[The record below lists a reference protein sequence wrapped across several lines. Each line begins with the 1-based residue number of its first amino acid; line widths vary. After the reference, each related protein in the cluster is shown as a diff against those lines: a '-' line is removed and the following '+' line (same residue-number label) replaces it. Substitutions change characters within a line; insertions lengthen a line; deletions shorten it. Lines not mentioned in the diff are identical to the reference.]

1 MKQTVI
7 VTPTNHTE
15 LFAFHEAAME
25 VLWLQT
31 MEAIIMKQREI
42 KVLDKPTVIYEN
54 NVSRVRQMQA
64 KKISER

>member
-1 MKQTVI
+1 VKQTVI

-15 LFAFHEAAME
+15 LFVFYKATME

-31 MEAIIMKQREI
+31 MEGIIMKQREI